1 MLKIVEMLRKLI
13 NINSL
18 PVFLAVFLFAAC
30 RIGKEYQRPIV
41 ELPVQFQQAAVHD
54 SSSVADV
61 PWAELFTD
69 TSLQA
74 LITQGIG
81 YNYDMLLALRR
92 IDIAEQQVK
101 RASVLLL
108 PEVGLQLNGAI
119 NRPSKN
125 SLNGLS
131 ANTFLGRS
139 YIENYNSV
147 VNLSWEADIWGKMRR
162 QKEVALADYLQT
174 LEAAKA
180 LQTQLVSSIAQ
191 AYFNLQMLDLQ
202 LDITRRNLALTDS
215 FVRVTKLLQQ
225 SGDVTELAVQQADL
239 QFQSTAY
246 LVPGIEKEI
255 KLQENA
261 LQVLTGLLPGTVRR
275 QSAFSY
281 SFKANDFNT
290 GLPVG
295 ILNRRPD
302 VKAEELLL
310 VAANARVGIA
320 QANMYPALN
329 ISAGAGLES
338 LKATNWFSIP
348 NSVFALAA
356 GSITQPVF
364 MRRELKTNLET
375 ARIQREES
383 VLRFKQVVLNAV
395 TEVENA
401 LVKIE
406 QSAKQHEI
414 INRQSQ
420 VAKKAVQNAQLLFKS
435 DMADY
440 LEVITAQQRALQSEL
455 EVAANERIQRDA
467 KVELYRS
474 LGGGWK

>member
-1 MLKIVEMLRKLI
+1 MLKIVEMLKKLI

-41 ELPVQFQQAAVHD
+41 ELPAQFQQAAAQD
-54 SSSVADV
+54 STSIADL
-61 PWAELFTD
+61 PWTEIFTD
-69 TSLQA
+69 SILQA
-74 LITQGIG
+74 LITQGVG
-81 YNYDMLLALRR
+81 YNYDLLLALKR

-101 RASVLLL
+101 KARVLLL
-108 PEVGLQLNGAI
+108 PEVGIQFNGAI

-139 YIENYNSV
+139 YIENYSSV
-147 VNLSWEADIWGKMRR
+147 VNFSWEADIWGKLRR

-174 LEAAKA
+174 REAAKA
-180 LQTQLVSSIAQ
+180 VQTQLVASIAQ
-191 AYFNLQMLDLQ
+191 SYFNLQMLDLQ
-202 LDITRRNLALTDS
+202 LEITRKNLALTDS

-225 SGDVTELAVQQADL
+225 SGDVSELAVQQAEL
-239 QFQSTAY
+239 QWQSTAY

-255 KLQENA
+255 QLQENA
-261 LQVLTGLLPGTVRR
+261 LQALTGRLPGTVRR
-275 QSAFSY
+275 QPIPGDDFARQ
-281 SFKANDFNT
+281 DFNT

-320 QANMYPALN
+320 QADMYPALN

-338 LKATNWFSIP
+338 LKATNWFNIP

-356 GSITQPVF
+356 GSIAQPVF
-364 MRRELKTNLET
+364 MRRQLKTNLET

-383 VLRFKQVVLNAV
+383 VLRFRQVLLNAV
-395 TEVENA
+395 AEVENA

-406 QSAKQHEI
+406 KSASQHEI
-414 INRQSQ
+414 MNRQS
-420 VAKKAVQNAQLLFKS
+420 VIAKKAVQNAQLLFKS

-455 EVAANERIQRDA
+455 EVAAIERIQRDA